1 MSVDEKQKGETISS
15 PCMVLH
21 GSQLQPLMSS
31 GSVVMLV
38 VSGKVNAVVVLSVG
52 SKLTKNQGKGRFYS
66 RIHVREKQYSQFYLT
81 SKKSCQNLPKENGIE
96 KIITFAVSFSHL
108 NACQPALGGHFQ
120 PVRWEPD
127 SLLVTISPVT
137 EEGAK
142 INKSR
147 AAGRRR

>member
-1 MSVDEKQKGETISS
+1 
-15 PCMVLH
+15 MVLH

-81 SKKSCQNLPKENGIE
+81 SKKVVKICQQKMGLK
-96 KIITFAVSFSHL
+96 K
-108 NACQPALGGHFQ
+108 
-120 PVRWEPD
+120 
-127 SLLVTISPVT
+127 
-137 EEGAK
+137 
-142 INKSR
+142 
-147 AAGRRR
+147 